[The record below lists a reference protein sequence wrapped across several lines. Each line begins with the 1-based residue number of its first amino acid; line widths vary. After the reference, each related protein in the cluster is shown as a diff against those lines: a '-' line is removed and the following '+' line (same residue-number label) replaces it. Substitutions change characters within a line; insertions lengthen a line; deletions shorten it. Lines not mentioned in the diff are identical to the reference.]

1 MTRFA
6 CGAAELLRTGPRKVN
21 GVEKGEPDFGGPITN
36 VTVALGREAKLSCV
50 VDNLASYKVGWMRAD
65 TQTILS
71 LHNAVVTHNTRISV
85 THEEPHTWN
94 LHIRQVKESD
104 RGCYMCQINTA
115 TMKKNLGC
123 IDVHVPPNIVDE
135 ESSGDVTVVDGGSVT
150 LVCSARGYPAPRITW
165 RREDGEQIVLR
176 RGKKDRVKVPIVD
189 GPSLNLTRV
198 NRRQMGAYQ
207 CIANNDVPPAV
218 VKRIVVNVEFAPSI
232 SVVSQLVGSPLGEDL
247 ELRCDVEAWPPPI
260 VFWRRTDRDNVILDG
275 MKHSVSETRSPLQ
288 QYRTSATLVIRQLQ
302 EEDYA
307 TYTCAAR
314 NSLSTAEGQI
324 RTYKI
329 DVHTPAPGASHGDTE
344 HRRGGGLDDGGGSSG
359 GLGRLGHGR
368 MIDGGEGR
376 GNGRQTSDRLN
387 NRPGYSLHPPLEVPR
402 VPPHDPAPGGVAP
415 NHRPEFHFFDD
426 SAASAPDADAC
437 TAALPCVL
445 ALKYFLPGLPV
456 PFRKLFEIAI
466 IGENSSANQGPE
478 AGVQTFFV
486 EETYEDLAD
495 DEYFKGEQ
503 FTFRN
508 AKSIAIGVE

>member
-50 VDNLASYKVGWMRAD
+50 VDNLASYKNVLAVRMWRVLTPRVGYGQVGWMRAD

-218 VKRIVVNVEFAPSI
+218 VKRIVVNVECKS
-232 SVVSQLVGSPLGEDL
+232 
-247 ELRCDVEAWPPPI
+247 
-260 VFWRRTDRDNVILDG
+260 

-495 DEYFKGEQ
+495 DEYFK
-503 FTFRN
+503 
-508 AKSIAIGVE
+508 